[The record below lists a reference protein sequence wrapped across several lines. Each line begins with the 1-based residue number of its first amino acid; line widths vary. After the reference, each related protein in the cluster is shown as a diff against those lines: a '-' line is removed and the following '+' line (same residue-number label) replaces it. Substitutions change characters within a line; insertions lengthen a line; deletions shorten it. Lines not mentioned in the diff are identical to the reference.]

1 MTVEYIDI
9 LRHGSTLS
17 GNILRGHTDDP
28 LSEEGFVQMQTAVA
42 GNAWRR
48 IITSPLS
55 RCRRF
60 AEELSHERRIPLA
73 VDDRLTEFHF
83 GEWDGRDV
91 DLLRAEDG
99 ERLQRFFADPVNNT
113 PPGGE
118 EFQSFDR
125 RVQDAWRSIHDDDQS
140 GGTLIITHGGV
151 ILSILA
157 HVLGRDRLHGRVDVP
172 YACISRIARGGAD
185 YPARLLYHG
194 HGPIRA
200 N

>member
-1 MTVEYIDI
+1 MAAEIIDV
-9 LRHGSTLS
+9 LRHGSTRS

-28 LSEEGFVQMQTAVA
+28 LSDEGYEQMRQAVV
-42 GNAWRR
+42 GSGWRR
-48 IITSPLS
+48 IVSSPLS
-55 RCRRF
+55 RCRVF
-60 AEELSHERRIPLA
+60 AEALARERQIPLD

-83 GEWDGRDV
+83 GDWDGKDIDV
-91 DLLRAEDG
+91 LRAEDG
-99 ERLQRFFADPVNNT
+99 ERLQQFFADPVNNT

-118 EFQSFDR
+118 QFTHFDR
-125 RVQDAWRSIHDDDQS
+125 RVQAVWQSIHDQEQA

-157 HVLGRDRLHGRVDVP
+157 VVLGRDRLHGRVDVP
-172 YACISRIARGGAD
+172 YASISRIARGGKD

-200 N
+200 T